1 MSTMSI
7 ETNRA
12 ENTVGRN
19 ESSQAE
25 PLVCFKCSTSNPFH
39 NSFCNRC
46 GAKLLKPMGSEVDE
60 AKSQPAKQPQTR
72 SELHQTGTSVDPVKA
87 APNTPVQP
95 LPQDAMHSSPINVPP
110 TTPAPNKPVQPSHQG
125 AIHSSPKKVSSTSPV
140 PNMSGQSSRPY
151 STIIPGQ
158 SGRTFTSNVPLS
170 SVTTASSKG
179 MTRFNMHGSNV
190 SVVSEEDFIQ
200 KNTTYY
206 RHKFSEM
213 RRKNKKTSWNGAA
226 SHSGS
231 CWFFYRKMYKMGFL
245 FLGMELLGLIALIMP
260 LFGALI
266 LMLAK
271 VLSGILGNYF
281 YMRHAEMML
290 VKAQNIPELQRY
302 AYIKKKGGTSLIPAI
317 LHQGFMLCAIM
328 VWLVTL
334 FGAEQIYNYF
344 LFY

>member
-1 MSTMSI
+1 MP
-7 ETNRA
+7 RK
-12 ENTVGRN
+12 V
-19 ESSQAE
+19 
-25 PLVCFKCSTSNPFH
+25 LW
-39 NSFCNRC
+39 
-46 GAKLLKPMGSEVDE
+46 AKF
-60 AKSQPAKQPQTR
+60 
-72 SELHQTGTSVDPVKA
+72 
-87 APNTPVQP
+87 
-95 LPQDAMHSSPINVPP
+95 
-110 TTPAPNKPVQPSHQG
+110 
-125 AIHSSPKKVSSTSPV
+125 
-140 PNMSGQSSRPY
+140 GQSSRPK
-151 STIIPGQ
+151 SIIWQ
-158 SGRTFTSNVPLS
+158 SAERAP
-170 SVTTASSKG
+170 ASSKG

-260 LFGALI
+260 LFGVLI
-266 LMLAK
+266 LMLEK
-271 VLSGILGNYF
+271 VLSGIFGSYF

-290 VKAQNIPELQRY
+290 MKAQNIPELQRY